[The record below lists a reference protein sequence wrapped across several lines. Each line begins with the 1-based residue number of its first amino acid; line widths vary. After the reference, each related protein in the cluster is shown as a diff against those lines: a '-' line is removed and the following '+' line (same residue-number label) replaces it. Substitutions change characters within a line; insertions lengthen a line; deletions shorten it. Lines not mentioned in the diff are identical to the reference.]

1 MFLYRIFCRPILVL
15 DPISGSLYEYA
26 SSVSEFLF
34 QQLEHS
40 IMGHVRRSPAYY
52 KNFLSLGSKL
62 DFWTSVD
69 MNSGKVFESV
79 FQDYV
84 DKCPTS
90 LNDENVDDFQNSTEQ
105 KVDIVNLGR
114 TQYNLVLR
122 DRFTGSVRLNITYN
136 TFASHTEADL
146 QNYDLQHVAI
156 TQPALLTFEG
166 SKLIWSLPLSSPVI
180 GMYAL
185 WSPSDSSSSDVHTT
199 NENNSNN
206 TCKHNMNSQI
216 REPYFGHESDEK
228 AGTFQNSKFT
238 ESKDNNNNHNKN
250 SIKEAASLP
259 RILRRIA
266 FTTYALDLRDTA
278 NLSDNQIYS
287 ELEAKFSG
295 TLDLAPSLYIGR
307 SKSTPVYAL
316 MCLAEATLRIRG
328 LRRASEMYMLEGPKQ
343 LIIMDKSRRTTTTKT
358 TLATDTTAHS
368 RSNDNW
374 PVGLI
379 GLYEL
384 PTSYKTSWDDD
395 QPMSLL
401 KRGKRLKRLS
411 SLSSSLDSST
421 MWAVIVPPPNPLTY
435 PTETTDSS
443 DIPVSPSSGVV
454 DISSNSSYSLNG
466 HKKIASRKFLWF
478 ASLLLTALC
487 IFPVFLY
494 FLNTDVTHRLT
505 LITNVKVL
513 FKNCSVVC
521 NAISK
526 SCIPYIDIKNNDPL
540 ANSLVAKTDLLTDE
554 ISGVAGLLPSH
565 FDTPDST
572 GWAGCSAQEAGQP
585 EPIRFNLNKVLG
597 HGANGTM
604 VFAGTYGPH
613 ETAVKRIVRHPL
625 LEKHWRREHAILLK
639 HQHPHL
645 VRCYWTGSTANFHY
659 LVMQRCSLSLN
670 EALSMCSSTVVHSD
684 DANSSSNTNK
694 ASLFDDFGLTPVQI
708 IHQFILAVA
717 CLHRNQIVHRD
728 LKPSNILITLDNN
741 NNIPSEMNYS
751 SNCKAR
757 IVVGD
762 FGLSR
767 PLPADQHEQQQ
778 DAFNSIGPHIS
789 VKMQQI
795 KSHTSYSP
803 QLNNSSIAV
812 NSPGDDAQSGLTSTT
827 ITKNNNVFGISV
839 RYGDQEK
846 YMHSNVVNSDAK
858 DNSICF
864 TFGTLG
870 WMAPE
875 LCDAESA
882 SQVTCAIDIF
892 ACGLLAYY
900 VLTYG
905 KHPYDSCDEE
915 VNNYQTEKNTQST
928 ICSSISPFSSSSFM
942 NGSTTTTTTTT
953 AYDCSSTGNK
963 LKSFKCTTLG
973 RQHERQLAIAERRLP
988 NLNILTKNPINV
1000 YESYLSRYLIQ
1011 TMLSSNPDDRPTAEE
1026 ISYYP
1031 LFWSP
1036 NKVIRFISELSDIM
1050 DIKDLSSQ
1058 NITATNTT
1066 TTSVNVVSR
1075 DCTREQNDDKD
1086 STNITNH
1093 QRIKQCFNKY
1103 HQQQMLSDLVYYSNW
1118 VFNEHWFTR
1127 LEPELV
1133 SNLLSTRGYQD
1144 TSLLYLLR
1152 AIRNK
1157 HNHIWS
1163 LPEHVRAIYGYTQ
1176 EGMAIYWTM
1185 RFPALL
1191 PLIYG
1196 LCNKHF
1202 TGNIHFCEFL
1212 PPKSVCKVFVGAPTN
1227 CPWWPIWN
1235 SAANENEISE
1245 ISTQENDS
1253 TKSCI
1258 PSSQDKKYLTKFD
1271 MNKWKRS
1278 NTVHPYSIKRFKQYD
1293 KPTDLLNKSSI
1304 LSMGHDRDQETKSE
1318 IIPNEVDQ
1326 NENGCN
1332 NIATIDASSIYS
1344 NNHRR
1349 RRPNQPKKIRPS
1361 KKRFTIQRHQDMIAE
1376 AGSESHSTYE
1386 Q

>member
-1 MFLYRIFCRPILVL
+1 MKFHICLLFLKLYLLKALCLGDALFASESQDYEYLSSVKLSKIPNNSHMLIHTLGGEILCVHRRSGSVKWKLRYASALSASYDSGPILVL

-122 DRFTGSVRLNITYN
+122 DRFTGSV
-136 TFASHTEADL
+136 
-146 QNYDLQHVAI
+146 
-156 TQPALLTFEG
+156 
-166 SKLIWSLPLSSPVI
+166 SLPLSSPVI

-882 SQVTCAIDIF
+882 SQV
-892 ACGLLAYY
+892 
-900 VLTYG
+900 
-905 KHPYDSCDEE
+905 
-915 VNNYQTEKNTQST
+915 
-928 ICSSISPFSSSSFM
+928 
-942 NGSTTTTTTTT
+942 
-953 AYDCSSTGNK
+953 
-963 LKSFKCTTLG
+963 
-973 RQHERQLAIAERRLP
+973 LAIAERRLP

-1026 ISYYP
+1026 I
-1031 LFWSP
+1031 
-1036 NKVIRFISELSDIM
+1036 NIM

>member
-1 MFLYRIFCRPILVL
+1 MKFHICLSFLKICLLYAICFGDLSFTFGSQDYEYLSSVKIPNNSHMLIHTLGGEILCVHRRSGSVRWKLHSASALSASYDSGLILVL

-34 QQLEHS
+34 QKLEHS

-52 KNFLSLGSKL
+52 RNFLSLGSKL

-90 LNDENVDDFQNSTEQ
+90 LNDENVNNLQNSTEQ

-136 TFASHTEADL
+136 TFATHTEADL
-146 QNYDLQHVAI
+146 QNYDLQHVTI

-166 SKLIWSLPLSSPVI
+166 SKLLWSLPLSSPVI

-199 NENNSNN
+199 NENNNNN
-206 TCKHNMNSQI
+206 TCKHSMNSQM
-216 REPYFGHESDEK
+216 REPYFNYGSNEK

-238 ESKDNNNNHNKN
+238 ESKENNNNNNNNNHNEN
-250 SIKEAASLP
+250 SIEETDNLP

-266 FTTYALDLRDTA
+266 FTTYALDLRDIA
-278 NLSDNQIYS
+278 NLPDDQIYS
-287 ELEAKFSG
+287 ELEAKFNG

-343 LIIMDKSRRTTTTKT
+343 LIIMDNSRRITTTKT
-358 TLATDTTAHS
+358 TLSTDTTAQS
-368 RSNDNW
+368 SSNDNW

-384 PTSYKTSWDDD
+384 PTSYKTSWDDY
-395 QPMSLL
+395 QRMSSF
-401 KRGKRLKRLS
+401 KRSKRLKRLS

-421 MWAVIVPPPNPLTY
+421 MWAVIVPPPSPLTY

-443 DIPVSPSSGVV
+443 EIPVSPSSSVI
-454 DISSNSSYSLNG
+454 DISSNSNYSLNG

-478 ASLLLTALC
+478 ASLLFTMLC
-487 IFPVFLY
+487 IFSVFLY

-505 LITNVKVL
+505 LVSNCKAL
-513 FKNCSVVC
+513 FKKYMVVC

-526 SCIPYIDIKNNDPL
+526 SCISHIDIKKDDSL
-540 ANSLVAKTDLLTDE
+540 ANTLVPKTDLLTDG
-554 ISGVAGLLPSH
+554 ISAVAGLLPSH
-565 FDTPDST
+565 FDTPDSS

-670 EALSMCSSTVVHSD
+670 EALSMCSSTLVHPD
-684 DANSSSNTNK
+684 DTNSSSNVNK
-694 ASLFDDFGLTPVQI
+694 TSLFDDFGLTPVQI

-717 CLHRNQIVHRD
+717 CLHRNHIVHRD
-728 LKPSNILITLDNN
+728 LKPSNILITLGDNNN
-741 NNIPSEMNYS
+741 NNIPSEMNYN

-767 PLPADQHEQQQ
+767 PLLTDQHEQQQ
-778 DAFNSIGPHIS
+778 DAFNSIGPHLS
-789 VKMQQI
+789 VKIQQL

-812 NSPGDDAQSGLTSTT
+812 NSPGDDTQSSFTSTT

-839 RYGDQEK
+839 RYGDQEE
-846 YMHSNVVNSDAK
+846 YRPSNISNSDVK

-915 VNNYQTEKNTQST
+915 MNNCQTEKNTQST
-928 ICSSISPFSSSSFM
+928 ICSSMSPFSSSSFTSS
-942 NGSTTTTTTTT
+942 STTTT
-953 AYDCSSTGNK
+953 AGSCSGTGNE
-963 LKSFKCTTLG
+963 LKSFKCTTFG

-988 NLNILTKNPINV
+988 NLNMLTKNPINV
-1000 YESYLSRYLIQ
+1000 YE
-1011 TMLSSNPDDRPTAEE
+1011 
-1026 ISYYP
+1026 
-1031 LFWSP
+1031 
-1036 NKVIRFISELSDIM
+1036 
-1050 DIKDLSSQ
+1050 
-1058 NITATNTT
+1058 
-1066 TTSVNVVSR
+1066 
-1075 DCTREQNDDKD
+1075 
-1086 STNITNH
+1086 
-1093 QRIKQCFNKY
+1093 
-1103 HQQQMLSDLVYYSNW
+1103 
-1118 VFNEHWFTR
+1118 
-1127 LEPELV
+1127 
-1133 SNLLSTRGYQD
+1133 
-1144 TSLLYLLR
+1144 
-1152 AIRNK
+1152 
-1157 HNHIWS
+1157 
-1163 LPEHVRAIYGYTQ
+1163 
-1176 EGMAIYWTM
+1176 
-1185 RFPALL
+1185 
-1191 PLIYG
+1191 
-1196 LCNKHF
+1196 
-1202 TGNIHFCEFL
+1202 
-1212 PPKSVCKVFVGAPTN
+1212 
-1227 CPWWPIWN
+1227 
-1235 SAANENEISE
+1235 
-1245 ISTQENDS
+1245 
-1253 TKSCI
+1253 
-1258 PSSQDKKYLTKFD
+1258 
-1271 MNKWKRS
+1271 
-1278 NTVHPYSIKRFKQYD
+1278 
-1293 KPTDLLNKSSI
+1293 
-1304 LSMGHDRDQETKSE
+1304 
-1318 IIPNEVDQ
+1318 
-1326 NENGCN
+1326 
-1332 NIATIDASSIYS
+1332 
-1344 NNHRR
+1344 
-1349 RRPNQPKKIRPS
+1349 
-1361 KKRFTIQRHQDMIAE
+1361 
-1376 AGSESHSTYE
+1376 
-1386 Q
+1386 